1 MYTWIDFLEE
11 FMVKK
16 IIVLVISLIL
26 SVGSLVSYNVINDS
40 TVDFGAGDGVS
51 RTISTVDDL
60 TSLLSKIPNHGNYDE
75 SDDVSTLEGL
85 ADFKGLTVVE
95 NAEKTVYD
103 NFRTVR
109 LDDDPNVAPED
120 IIYYLQ
126 RDVEY
131 KSQRLQMN
139 FTKNAIYYHSI
150 GVMYNGFE
158 IASLIGNEYQNFDSD
173 YFVRAERTVTE
184 YDVEIYHSKA
194 RTMYKINTWN
204 VYDQE
209 ATDTYA
215 YMPNYVN
222 VPEEEVNED
231 ELDADEW
238 LEYKA
243 SKIQSNHLKVWI
255 EVDKNATDIDEEE
268 GPSQEELENMTEEQQ
283 MQYMIN
289 YMVDMTCQQISFM
302 QVESIGQANVAN
314 VSYLSRLANFL
325 ATNYVQDTK
334 CFYYDEHEQLHKFL
348 SSYENE
354 EGDWVDTPKYDYL
367 RNIVGYGRFPVYKAD
382 GWSQGVNLEFNLGSD
397 ICTIRQRIEAGKTFY
412 YNEETKTTTTIMH
425 VDNTVANLSS
435 DSKIK
440 PVKDVYGDDLREIY
454 TTYFQMQGEDD

>member
-1 MYTWIDFLEE
+1 
-11 FMVKK
+11 MVKK

-26 SVGSLVSYNVINDS
+26 SVSSLVSYNVINDS

-75 SDDVSTLEGL
+75 SDDVSTLEGYEG
-85 ADFKGLTVVE
+85 FNGLTVVE

-109 LDDDPNVAPED
+109 LDDDPNVALED

-139 FTKNAIYYHSI
+139 FTKNAIYYRSI
-150 GVMYNGFE
+150 GVMYSGSE
-158 IASLIGNEYQNFDSD
+158 IASLIGNEYQSFSDD
-173 YFVRAERTVTE
+173 YFVSAERTVTE

-209 ATDTYA
+209 ATETYA
-215 YMPNYVN
+215 YEPVYVN
-222 VPEEEVNED
+222 VAEEEVNED
-231 ELDADEW
+231 ELDADDW

-255 EVDKNATDIDEEE
+255 EVDKTATDIEDEE
-268 GPSQEELENMTEEQQ
+268 GPSQEDFENMTEEQQ
-283 MQYMIN
+283 MQYMID

-314 VSYLSRLANFL
+314 VSYLARLANFI
-325 ATNYVQDTK
+325 ATNYVQDSQ
-334 CFYYDEHEQLHKFL
+334 CFVYDEHEKLHKFVP
-348 SSYENE
+348 SYSDE
-354 EGDWVDTPKYDYL
+354 EGNWIDTAKYDYL
-367 RNIVGYGRFPVYKAD
+367 RNVVGYGRFPVYKAD
-382 GWSQGVNLEFNLGSD
+382 GWSQGASLEFNLGSD
-397 ICTIRQRIEAGKTFY
+397 ICTIYQKIDASKTFY
-412 YNEETKTTTTIMH
+412 YQEETKTTTTIMH

-435 DSKIK
+435 ESKIK

-454 TTYFQMQGEDD
+454 TTYFQMQGEDE